1 VGPTGD
7 TGPTGPT
14 GAASQVTGP
23 TGATGNTGDTGPTG
37 PTGAASQVTGPT
49 GATGNTGNTGATG
62 PTGATGATGPAF
74 YNLTGATYTS
84 SINLDEVDI
93 AKIVKMNSSTSATI
107 TVPADADMTSDE
119 GTQIVLTQ
127 LNTGDILITGAV
139 GVTVYSEGNKY
150 TLRGR
155 YAVASLIKLSANTW
169 LLSGNLVT

>member
-1 VGPTGD
+1 MANPNIVNVASIFGKSTTLALTTTVGTVLLAN
-7 TGPTGPT
+7 
-14 GAASQVTGP
+14 AASSGKVFKINTILSSNVDGTNDGAVTIAFNTDAGG
-23 TGATGNTGDTGPTG
+23 TGTSTEL
-37 PTGAASQVTGPT
+37 AS
-49 GATGNTGNTGATG
+49 
-62 PTGATGATGPAF
+62 
-74 YNLTGATYTS
+74 
-84 SINLDEVDI
+84 
-93 AKIVKMNSSTSATI
+93 TI

-127 LNTGDILITGAV
+127 LNTGDILITGAA